1 MLILFA
7 AAIVPA
13 CPRPITLMARSTFQ
27 HRRMRMPSKTHVT
40 ADYEDGVLVLHFF
53 AYTGNVQIY
62 VYDSSKNLVVYEC
75 GYVSDSCIIIAN
87 IESGTTQEDYI
98 LDVALDNVAYS
109 GQF

>member
-1 MLILFA
+1 MKKRILILLILFA

-53 AYTGNVQIY
+53 AYTGNV
-62 VYDSSKNLVVYEC
+62 V
-75 GYVSDSCIIIAN
+75 
-87 IESGTTQEDYI
+87 TTQHP
-98 LDVALDNVAYS
+98 LPQNVTTHR
-109 GQF
+109 